1 MNRTDD
7 KCYTG
12 TGPAAEV
19 VGQVRQTK
27 HILASEQRP
36 RDGLPRFRSSSDGRT
51 ISDEDFIFDALLR
64 VGGDFKTDSVRL
76 AYAQW
81 VCNALND
88 ADKLLLGSPEV
99 ASVPQGRPTY
109 TELLAQRDELRAEVE
124 RLRTDGAS
132 AVRWAPG
139 SAYWSDVLRELFGP
153 NARDGIN
160 VIEVRWRAEL
170 ERADTA
176 EALLRQ
182 ALDALEL
189 RCGTNAD
196 ECKELIPA
204 LRERLGVKA

>member
-1 MNRTDD
+1 MRTDD
-7 KCYTG
+7 ECYTG

-99 ASVPQGRPTY
+99 ASLPQGRPTY
-109 TELLAQRDELRAEVE
+109 TELLAQRDELAKALKPFAEYDLCAQGIHQRFAEHVLKA
-124 RLRTDGAS
+124 RNTLSRIKGA
-132 AVRWAPG
+132 
-139 SAYWSDVLRELFGP
+139 
-153 NARDGIN
+153 
-160 VIEVRWRAEL
+160 
-170 ERADTA
+170 
-176 EALLRQ
+176 
-182 ALDALEL
+182 
-189 RCGTNAD
+189 
-196 ECKELIPA
+196 
-204 LRERLGVKA
+204 